1 MEKNDK
7 KKNVIILSSHFV
19 NQFIIQKIKKLQSDL
34 NTNIYDIILL
44 LNIDDG
50 CEWNVPDDILCFTTN
65 CESTNELGYEPI
77 DETLI
82 PGSCHFPMLRF
93 YKGHPSYEFYWL
105 LEYDVMY
112 TGNWS
117 TLMDECDKNLSEY
130 DFLSCHIEKFDENK
144 NKYWPW

>member
-117 TLMDECDKNLSEY
+117 TLMDECDKKP
-130 DFLSCHIEKFDENK
+130 I
-144 NKYWPW
+144 